1 MENVLGKYIKDEDG
15 NVISPITSTS
25 TIFDSEGK
33 NIFDL
38 VYPIGS
44 IYMSVN
50 DVNPGTLFGGTWV
63 AWGDG
68 RVPVGVK
75 SSDSNFNTVEKTGG
89 SNSENYTPRGSNTAV
104 TLTAAQSGVPAH
116 SHGHTIAVSDK
127 AQFNTNSSGLCTTD
141 ETGSHTHEVYI
152 KEDAT
157 ATAKSRRLGSTNDHT
172 RSGPNNMSY
181 AGAHKHT
188 VPNHTHSIPAHGHNI
203 TGGISNSTAENASK
217 SHNHTFTGTQATI
230 SHLQEYITC
239 YMWKRTA

>member
-38 VYPIGS
+38 VYPVGS

-50 DVNPGTLFGGTWV
+50 NVNPGTLFGGTWV

-89 SNSENYTPRGSNTAV
+89 SNSESYTPGGSNTAV

-127 AQFNTNSSGLCTTD
+127 AQFNTNSSGSCTTGSSGSHSHD
-141 ETGSHTHEVYI
+141 VGGIKTGTKGSNQQRVCSQASATSQFATSDAGSHTH
-152 KEDAT
+152 
-157 ATAKSRRLGSTNDHT
+157 S
-172 RSGPNNMSY
+172 
-181 AGAHKHT
+181 
-188 VPNHTHSIPAHGHNI
+188 VPNHTHSIPAHGHSI
-203 TGGISNSTAENASK
+203 TGGISNNTAKNASE